1 MTGAAAGVVAGWLPA
16 FRVSPAS
23 AQATCAPPPNFPAS
37 IPIYQQA
44 YQNWSGDIQIS
55 SLWTC
60 APRSPSDVLT
70 VVNWAYSNGYQ
81 ARPRGMMHNWS
92 PLTVSPG
99 TTCSSNVVLLD
110 TTQYLTAVSINTA
123 ANTVT
128 AQTGITME
136 ALLGA
141 LENAGLGVTAT
152 PAPGDVTLGGALAI
166 DGHGTAIPAVGETPV
181 AGHTYGSLSNL
192 VRSLT
197 AVVWN
202 PGTGQY
208 GLRTF
213 QRTDA
218 PCKALLAHLG
228 RAFITEVTLQV
239 GANQRLRCRS
249 WFNIPATELFAPAG
263 SSGRTL
269 TSYLDSAGRVE
280 AIWFPFTS
288 NPWLKVWSLSPSK
301 PLLSLQVTSPYNY
314 SFSDT
319 ISQQES
325 QLISQILSGDS
336 SAATTFG
343 PLQYDIVAAGLV
355 TTFTYDIWGWSKNLL
370 LYVKPTTLRVTA
382 NGYAVLTS
390 RSNIQRVVNEFVTR
404 YQARIA
410 AYQAVGNY
418 PMNGPV
424 EIRVSGLD
432 QPADIGLG
440 SAGDARP
447 TRPASSLLI
456 TAAGCP
462 GALRIVEIEVLDAR
476 QVPNCGKPGIE
487 LTDLYGLGVAIQ
499 HERHHLGTVP
509 TSIEI
514 DHARVEFRSPD
525 GRNADGVDP
534 LRHQNTIHHEARRA
548 FVSIKE
554 KLLKRSKQKKC
565 RCALEWVRD
574 ILFQRAD
581 CAGKHLI
588 ESDCARLCGLKRL
601 IASHKCM

>member
-1 MTGAAAGVVAGWLPA
+1 VDDKTSDDRACAGDRVAAAQMGRRQFVAGAAAGVIASWLPA

-23 AQATCAPPPNFPAS
+23 AQATCAPPPNFPSS

-44 YQNWSGDIQIS
+44 YQNWSGEIQIS

-60 APRSPSDVLT
+60 APQNPSDVLT

-99 TTCSSNVVLLD
+99 TTCSSKVVLLD
-110 TTQYLTAVSINTA
+110 TTLHLTAVAINTT

-136 ALLGA
+136 ALLTA

-152 PAPGDVTLGGALAI
+152 PAPGDLTLGGVLAI
-166 DGHGTAIPAVGETPV
+166 DGHGTAIPAVGETPA

-192 VRSLT
+192 IRSLT
-197 AVVWN
+197 AVVWD
-202 PGTGQY
+202 PGTSQY
-208 GLRTF
+208 VLQTF

-218 PCKALLAHLG
+218 ACKALLAHLG

-239 GANQRLRCRS
+239 GANQRLRCQS
-249 WFNIPATELFAPAG
+249 WFNIPATELFAPSG

-301 PLLSLQVTSPYNY
+301 PLFSLEVTSPYNY

-319 ISQQES
+319 ISQQEL
-325 QLISQILSGDS
+325 QLVTQILSGNP
-336 SAATTFG
+336 SAVTTFG
-343 PLQYDIVAAGLV
+343 PLQYDLVAAGLV

-370 LYVKPTTLRVTA
+370 LYVRPTTLRVTA

-404 YQARIA
+404 YEALVA
-410 AYQAVGNY
+410 TYQAAGNY

-432 QPADIGLG
+432 EPADIGLG
-440 SAGDARP
+440 SAGAGQLSALRP
-447 TRPASSLLI
+447 RPDHTAWDVAVWFDILTIPGTPTADQFYREMEQWMFSNYSGSYAMVRPEWSKGWGYTN
-456 TAAGCP
+456 TAAWADTV
-462 GALRIVEIEVLDAR
+462 ALATTIPNAYRTGQATGDNWDTALATLDQHDPHRVFSSPLLDALA
-476 QVPNCGKPGIE
+476 P
-487 LTDLYGLGVAIQ
+487 
-499 HERHHLGTVP
+499 
-509 TSIEI
+509 
-514 DHARVEFRSPD
+514 
-525 GRNADGVDP
+525 
-534 LRHQNTIHHEARRA
+534 
-548 FVSIKE
+548 
-554 KLLKRSKQKKC
+554 
-565 RCALEWVRD
+565 
-574 ILFQRAD
+574 
-581 CAGKHLI
+581 
-588 ESDCARLCGLKRL
+588 
-601 IASHKCM
+601 